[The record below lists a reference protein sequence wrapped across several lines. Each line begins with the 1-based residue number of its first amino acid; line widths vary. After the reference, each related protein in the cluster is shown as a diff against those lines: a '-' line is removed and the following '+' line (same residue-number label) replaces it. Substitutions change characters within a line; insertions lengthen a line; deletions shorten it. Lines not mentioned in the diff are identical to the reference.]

1 MNMKKYILSVLA
13 LVAICLSATAQ
24 TLTPVW
30 KTTAIP
36 VGSVWG
42 GDARQGVGINGV
54 FYINN
59 AATES
64 VEAYNQD
71 GFISSTPTGY
81 GWSITSDDAGNII
94 SRAGT
99 PGAGAAIKPD
109 SIQINIIPAGGGSV
123 IKVSLAGLQ
132 NMASARC
139 DYFGHVYGDVV
150 NGTGYL
156 ILSMNGES
164 KLYAVAFDHGQV
176 DVTKSFQLNT
186 TEELMG
192 FATQSTLSFSYVD
205 KSGAQHA
212 TLMVRNGG
220 KLQDLTLDMNN
231 GVLGSN
237 ILDVKD
243 VPVNRGADAGGEIFM
258 LGDSLYAVYPLKDP
272 TGSFNYLDGFQIANI
287 TSQEEGS
294 VVVAT
299 VANTY
304 QSEQNKGAGNWITVE
319 HVNDTLVNLY
329 NYYLNGF
336 VAMYTFS
343 IPGKPGV
350 PNNALQLNFKDAT
363 DSVVVMLKDEPSY
376 EFSTDGTQMTV
387 YKGTTALGTAHS
399 VSNVASLMYTF
410 VDHKHT
416 LTMVQDTVFPTDEA
430 TGTLAYWQCTGTEED
445 PGCMLYFADSL
456 GTDTI
461 GDATA
466 LAAWLAGEGM
476 MPIAYN
482 KEDRYVV
489 VTTNDTMLVANTKYL
504 SEVTNVTVEGNNSLL
519 LIYREGT
526 ESVHASDTMAIAES
540 ELKSVEMK
548 KGKELNK
555 PVVPTS
561 APSALA
567 LYGTGAES
575 DGQAF
580 REVEEGVFVIY
591 TRLTNGTLYFKG
603 DGKTYFVD
611 AEQGLLQGDG
621 EGEATASA
629 NEHVSRITVN
639 FNTLAVKVEAVR
651 ENVQLKFC
659 ADYRDLASLMYQG
672 NGVYKAENVSIV
684 FIDGNNP
691 STNPPG
697 WLTWVEERYYFIVAI
712 DTIETCWG
720 AINDNTTN
728 PNMDGKPNGNEHYY
742 DINEFSWS
750 QWDHTWK
757 FDDSINGATIDIE
770 LRTNDNGEW
779 KHIITVK

>member
-59 AATES
+59 GATES

-99 PGAGAAIKPD
+99 PGAGASLKTD
-109 SIQINIIPAGGGSV
+109 SIQINIIPAAGGSV

-132 NMASARC
+132 NFPEARC

-176 DVTKSFQLNT
+176 DPSKSFQLNCT
-186 TEELMG
+186 KELMG

-287 TSQEEGS
+287 TSQEEGP

-304 QSEQNKGAGNWITVE
+304 QAEQNKGAGNWITVE

-387 YKGTTALGTAHS
+387 YKGTTALGAAHS
-399 VSNVASLMYTF
+399 VSNLASLFYTYAES
-410 VDHKHT
+410 HKHT
-416 LTMVQDTVFPTDEA
+416 LTMVQDTVFPTDET
-430 TGTLAYWQCTGTEED
+430 TGTLAYWECTGTEED
-445 PGCMLYFADSL
+445 PGCHLYFADSL
-456 GTDTI
+456 GTQKI
-461 GDATA
+461 GNADSLAT
-466 LAAWLAGEGM
+466 WLAEGGKGYLKCL
-476 MPIAYN
+476 YN
-482 KEDRYVV
+482 DADRYVIV
-489 VTTNDTMLVANTKYL
+489 ATKDTVLIINTKYL
-504 SEVTNVTVEGNNSLL
+504 AEISNVTDTINSLQ
-519 LIYREGT
+519 LIYRAGT
-526 ESVHASDTMAIAES
+526 TSVHAGETIAIPET
-540 ELKSVEMK
+540 ELKSVDLK
-548 KGKELNK
+548 KGSSLGQTTGNAMRTGEISVKWIQLWENGPKFAEYNVGAENNKAEDYGGYYAWGGNQNMVDDHNTGSDPLTGNDDTATNLWGENWRMPTEAELQALLDNCDVEWTTVNGVQGSK
-555 PVVPTS
+555 FTGKGYYSTNSIFLS
-561 APSALA
+561 AAASCQDGSVQNQGN
-567 LYGTGAES
+567 YGTCWS
-575 DGQAF
+575 
-580 REVEEGVFVIY
+580 
-591 TRLTNGTLYFKG
+591 
-603 DGKTYFVD
+603 
-611 AEQGLLQGDG
+611 
-621 EGEATASA
+621 
-629 NEHVSRITVN
+629 
-639 FNTLAVKVEAVR
+639 
-651 ENVQLKFC
+651 
-659 ADYRDLASLMYQG
+659 
-672 NGVYKAENVSIV
+672 
-684 FIDGNNP
+684 
-691 STNPPG
+691 ST
-697 WLTWVEERYYFIVAI
+697 
-712 DTIETCWG
+712 
-720 AINDNTTN
+720 
-728 PNMDGKPNGNEHYY
+728 PNGNYA
-742 DINEFSWS
+742 ISLSFGTRNFVS
-750 QWDHTWK
+750 
-757 FDDSINGATIDIE
+757 
-770 LRTNDNGEW
+770 NDFRQIGYSVRAVLVEE
-779 KHIITVK
+779 